1 MGIEL
6 RHSDAKSKVTGGGGK
21 NLCINRGINV
31 CLKLELFRT

>member
-6 RHSDAKSKVTGGGGK
+6 RHSDAKSKVTGGGG